1 MVSVLVFGA
10 GFSQPLLLFGRDE
23 KPGRAAFLISFALVD
38 LVTCLFALL
47 WMRMGSSAFR
57 RAGLTRP
64 T

>member
-1 MVSVLVFGA
+1 MVSVLVLGA
-10 GFSQPLLLFGRDE
+10 GFSQALQLFGCDE

-47 WMRMGSSAFR
+47 RMGSSAFR